1 MTAKNER
8 GKYKR
13 TTKAEA
19 IQAICDF
26 GIEEQ
31 AEYLQK
37 GNKRRAR
44 MIKVVRKQMA
54 TAMLVSAKNLRE
66 TLEAM
71 TEPITIESG
80 KRAGQKTYD
89 VVLYIKDDELRDM
102 VRRFRNEL
110 FSNHYGN

>member
-1 MTAKNER
+1 
-8 GKYKR
+8 
-13 TTKAEA
+13 
-19 IQAICDF
+19 
-26 GIEEQ
+26 
-31 AEYLQK
+31 
-37 GNKRRAR
+37 

-89 VVLYIKDDELRDM
+89 IVLYIKDDELRDM